1 MIPGPPFSGK
11 LPASV
16 LARRLDQYCPESDA
30 RCRRISCPSAR
41 RRRVADRRSGNYI
54 VGLSTRSC
62 LRRVVVLAENR
73 KSRDA
78 AGGRPTNGSTEHPGV
93 LLKERPRTASTI
105 KRHCFWVEEVVVF
118 VPSLCWVVVLLLDCP
133 VWGFDV
139 AALSVVLDGST
150 VVVRLSFCPVGCSVV
165 VVFEFVWA
173 NAGPRTTM
181 HPKAASAASREIDAI
196 LPPVSTPQSH
206 SIRMATTRR
215 ASGITK
221 EGLNRQVARGTVDFA
236 NGRLSS

>member
-1 MIPGPPFSGK
+1 MGTHTDPGGPIRGSEPTSNANDPDVPGHAKFSRA
-11 LPASV
+11 PAQPG
-16 LARRLDQYCPESDA
+16 LAATQQRWQTRASSRR
-30 RCRRISCPSAR
+30 
-41 RRRVADRRSGNYI
+41 AD
-54 VGLSTRSC
+54 
-62 LRRVVVLAENR
+62 
-73 KSRDA
+73 
-78 AGGRPTNGSTEHPGV
+78 GSTEHPGV
-93 LLKERPRTASTI
+93 PSRAPQERINYQT
-105 KRHCFWVEEVVVF
+105 HCFWVEEVVVF

-133 VWGFDV
+133 VWGFDI

-181 HPKAASAASREIDAI
+181 HPKAASAASREIDLM
-196 LPPVSTPQSH
+196 LPPVSTPQRH

-221 EGLNRQVARGTVDFA
+221 GGLDRQG
-236 NGRLSS
+236 SSRNC

>member
-1 MIPGPPFSGK
+1 MG
-11 LPASV
+11 
-16 LARRLDQYCPESDA
+16 D
-30 RCRRISCPSAR
+30 
-41 RRRVADRRSGNYI
+41 
-54 VGLSTRSC
+54 
-62 LRRVVVLAENR
+62 
-73 KSRDA
+73 
-78 AGGRPTNGSTEHPGV
+78 TEHPGV
-93 LLKERPRTASTI
+93 PLKEHPRTASTI
-105 KRHCFWVEEVVVF
+105 KLHCFWVEEVVVF

-181 HPKAASAASREIDAI
+181 HPKAASAASREIDPM
-196 LPPVSTPQSH
+196 LPPVSTPQRH

>member
-1 MIPGPPFSGK
+1 MHH
-11 LPASV
+11 
-16 LARRLDQYCPESDA
+16 SDG
-30 RCRRISCPSAR
+30 
-41 RRRVADRRSGNYI
+41 AD
-54 VGLSTRSC
+54 
-62 LRRVVVLAENR
+62 EW
-73 KSRDA
+73 
-78 AGGRPTNGSTEHPGV
+78 EHGTSWGA
-93 LLKERPRTASTI
+93 LKERPRTASTI
-105 KRHCFWVEEVVVF
+105 KLHCFWVEEVVVF

-181 HPKAASAASREIDAI
+181 HPKAASAVSRETDPM
-196 LPPVSTPQSH
+196 LPPVSTPQHH

-221 EGLNRQVARGTVDFA
+221 EGLNPQVARGTVDFA